1 MNNFTLIIISISLAM
16 DAFAVSISEGIA
28 MKRKSIKY
36 SLIVGLLFGL
46 FQAFMPLI
54 GWEIGKY
61 FYSSI
66 FTKAKLISFLLI
78 LAIGCKM
85 IYEAYDE
92 DKCEKEGICRLSGD
106 LILLAI
112 ATSIDALAIGFS
124 FALNKNL
131 NIVKSVTT
139 IGIITFAISFSGVL
153 LGNKIGNIL
162 SNKAE
167 YFGGFILIGIA
178 FKTLLM

>member
-1 MNNFTLIIISISLAM
+1 MFRRLKLNNFTLIIISISLAM

-66 FTKAKLISFLLI
+66 FTFKIDFLSESNFSIIFNTVVSLVSS
-78 LAIGCKM
+78 LLN
-85 IYEAYDE
+85 
-92 DKCEKEGICRLSGD
+92 EK
-106 LILLAI
+106 
-112 ATSIDALAIGFS
+112 
-124 FALNKNL
+124 
-131 NIVKSVTT
+131 
-139 IGIITFAISFSGVL
+139 
-153 LGNKIGNIL
+153 
-162 SNKAE
+162 
-167 YFGGFILIGIA
+167 
-178 FKTLLM
+178 